1 MSRAY
6 IQKAHERLAQLSKK
20 GSSVDRAYA
29 AQTAKR
35 FKYSDHRD
43 VEGLPGLPA
52 VDSTDPVPDDIDQ
65 QSSSFLRHYQA
76 FHQEGK
82 SMLHYRHHYAALE
95 AAYNQSIEEALAE
108 KNQAPIVDPYVLSNA
123 AQKQQ
128 QTQQNFLSQP
138 SAARN
143 PLAAAESLAREEKAE
158 DQRKTELATL
168 KAQHEQHRAD
178 LQDLVQHQ
186 QTNTDAHLQKLE
198 EQHRENYETLND
210 LRLESIDTADQHH
223 KALIELQDAHTKTL
237 SKQQQDSAQ
246 ALAEL
251 QSHHADQHQQA
262 IAHYNAQIQQFL
274 LNQQTARDAANTTGT
289 QNVSSAS
296 LPFGTPTSVV
306 PSPFTAYQPPPA
318 ATAPAAAS
326 ITQKLQDASAIAQSS
341 IVNATTATNNS
352 SGYGSLIG
360 GTPGP
365 LQHAVKKVLSP
376 VKSESSTPASTPP
389 PTPTSAKKSSSSPTS
404 RPQSPDP
411 ATTAP
416 ATAAPAPSTP
426 KKEVTPNVTGSPK
439 VPFAFSSPAKTPEKT
454 PAKKLDF
461 DDTAFTTTPKS
472 PANVKELHEM
482 IVDDELNGS
491 SFHVPQNQSAVS
503 TPVKKGTIDANFY
516 ITGGDTEKRAY
527 RRGPEFQELHSF
539 LDNHDS
545 NGKAF
550 GTAAVAE
557 QHYRELS
564 SLLQGAIDKG
574 KSEFIKPTMN
584 AGTTVPSAIFSQFA
598 TLLEHFHHLEK
609 TYAQIQELQ
618 KDKTLPQDQAEYLQ
632 QQHDRYK
639 EGLDSFQAYLPSL
652 LHGTYISGQ
661 KLLQNRKFAAGANAK
676 EKIKQAVEY
685 ANQRISDGGY

>member
-95 AAYNQSIEEALAE
+95 AAYNQSIEAALAE

-143 PLAAAESLAREEKAE
+143 PLAAKESLAREEKAE
-158 DQRKTELATL
+158 ATRKAELDTL
-168 KAQHEQHRAD
+168 KAQHEQHRTD
-178 LQDLVQHQ
+178 LQDLVQHH
-186 QTNTDAHLQKLE
+186 QTDTAAHLQKLD
-198 EQHRENYETLND
+198 EQHQQNYDALHD
-210 LRLESIDTADQHH
+210 LRLEAIDTADQHH
-223 KALIELQDAHTKTL
+223 KQLTELQDAHTKTL

-262 IAHYNAQIQQFL
+262 MAHFNAQIQQFL

-306 PSPFTAYQPPPA
+306 PSPFTAYHPPPA

-326 ITQKLQDASAIAQSS
+326 IAQKLQDASAIAQSS
-341 IVNATTATNNS
+341 ISNATNASQNS
-352 SGYGSLIG
+352 SGYASLVG
-360 GTPGP
+360 M
-365 LQHAVKKVLSP
+365 QHGALHQASKKGLSP
-376 VKSESSTPASTPP
+376 VASANNSLSSNAPSTPP
-389 PTPTSAKKSSSSPTS
+389 SAQKPTSSATS

-564 SLLQGAIDKG
+564 SLLQGSIDKG

-598 TLLEHFHHLEK
+598 TLLERFHQIETIYKH
-609 TYAQIQELQ
+609 IQELQ
-618 KDKTLPQDQAEYLQ
+618 KSPDLTQQETEDLQ
-632 QQHDRYK
+632 QQHDEYK
-639 EGLDSFQAYLPSL
+639 RGLESFQEYLPSL
-652 LHGTYISGQ
+652 LHGTYISGS
-661 KLLQNRKFAAGANAK
+661 KLLQNKKFAAGANAK

-685 ANQRISDGGY
+685 ANQRISDGNY